1 MLSCAKGLL
10 ARNSLAGDNSHD
22 PVSRGAIIISDGK
35 LLHTQH
41 ERIAGF
47 NIILAGDP
55 DIQEINSFIRADR
68 YRTVSLC
75 LQNLIGDCLS
85 LVSLILTLG
94 FEVGVPDVLVIVAL
108 LQSSFD
114 ILFCVS
120 LEFAVISR
128 CSLDSLICQF
138 FTADL
143 NGSIGGLLPSAY
155 PPAYPPAC
163 QQPDEKR
170 CFHSRSEQTLP

>member
-10 ARNSLAGDNSHD
+10 VLNSLAGDNSHD
-22 PVSRGAIIISDGK
+22 PVSRGLAIITGDGK

-114 ILFCVS
+114 ILF
-120 LEFAVISR
+120 LR
-128 CSLDSLICQF
+128 
-138 FTADL
+138 
-143 NGSIGGLLPSAY
+143 
-155 PPAYPPAC
+155 
-163 QQPDEKR
+163 
-170 CFHSRSEQTLP
+170 